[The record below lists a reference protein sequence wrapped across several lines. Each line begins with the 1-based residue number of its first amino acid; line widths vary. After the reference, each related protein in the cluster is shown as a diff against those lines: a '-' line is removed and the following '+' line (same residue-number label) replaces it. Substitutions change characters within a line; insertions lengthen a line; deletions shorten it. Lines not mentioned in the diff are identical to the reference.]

1 MNVALCSWNK
11 WQSVGLILGRKRI
24 PALINTNPPLPP
36 TPNPIGLTTSLL
48 TSPSQPPPT
57 TSHLSRRTQSSRRLK
72 TPAIQKSFSP
82 PNFIWIF
89 FFFFKSNIW
98 TSWFWLPV
106 VSQPLLQLP
115 AQTNSTGQHSLSVCD
130 SVYQTSMMFIDGS
143 YRTGVTLFTQPSQQT
158 FSPSQ
163 NRQHSCVSRFTCQP
177 QLSQSKRYFVTQ

>member
-11 WQSVGLILGRKRI
+11 WQSVGLILGRKHI
-24 PALINTNPPLPP
+24 LALTNTNPPPP
-36 TPNPIGLTTSLL
+36 PPTSLL

-57 TSHLSRRTQSSRRLK
+57 TSHLSRRTQSSRRQNLLQYK
-72 TPAIQKSFSP
+72 NPSLHLILYG
-82 PNFIWIF
+82 

-115 AQTNSTGQHSLSVCD
+115 VQTNSTGQHSLSVCD

-143 YRTGVTLFTQPSQQT
+143 YRTEVTVFTQPSQQT

-163 NRQHSCVSRFTCQP
+163 NRQHLCVSRCQP

>member
-24 PALINTNPPLPP
+24 PALTNTNPPPCPP
-36 TPNPIGLTTSLL
+36 PLGLTTSLL

-57 TSHLSRRTQSSRRLK
+57 TSHLSRHTQSSRRQNLLQYK
-72 TPAIQKSFSP
+72 NPSLHLILYG
-82 PNFIWIF
+82 F

-115 AQTNSTGQHSLSVCD
+115 VQTNSTGQHSLSVCD

-143 YRTGVTLFTQPSQQT
+143 YRTEVTVFTQPSQQT

-163 NRQHSCVSRFTCQP
+163 NRQHSCISRFTCQP
-177 QLSQSKRYFVTQ
+177 QLSQSKKYFVTQ